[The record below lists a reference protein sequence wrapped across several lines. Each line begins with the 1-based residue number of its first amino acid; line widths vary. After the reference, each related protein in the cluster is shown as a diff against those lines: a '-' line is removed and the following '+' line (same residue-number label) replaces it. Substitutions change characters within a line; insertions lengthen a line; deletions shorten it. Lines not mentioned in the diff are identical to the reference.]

1 VKIKM
6 APRNAPRMQQQQR
19 PASARQRGAVTG
31 LLPARCINRQQMGAL
46 GELQAQLVRIAATS
60 EGWQMMVLY
69 ALLIALWW
77 YLRRCRRSADLTMPI
92 QIAELWV
99 YPVKSCAGV
108 QLPTAAIE
116 RGGLQW
122 DRQFAIVTPDG
133 EVCSQKTYPQ
143 LAKICPSL
151 SFAKENCVLPW
162 GEPLPV
168 RKGQDGEWERVHDL
182 PPGTG
187 FTAITLSTGDA
198 SVEVRLTQDAATKK
212 MTTKWG
218 GNSAPLEAIVYP
230 AADVWLKEHLGFECS
245 ICRLSSKRP
254 LRTTRLAPVS
264 SDPNDCCRY
273 QDGAPLTILSMASV
287 EGTHAR
293 EQCAGLAH
301 AAATHQPSI
310 DLLATLFASRSFH

>member
-1 VKIKM
+1 MLSFLISGHTSMVVM
-6 APRNAPRMQQQQR
+6 AA
-19 PASARQRGAVTG
+19 AW
-31 LLPARCINRQQMGAL
+31 LAL
-46 GELQAQLVRIAATS
+46 F
-60 EGWQMMVLY
+60 
-69 ALLIALWW
+69 
-77 YLRRCRRSADLTMPI
+77 LRHRRSWKEEAL
-92 QIAELWV
+92 
-99 YPVKSCAGV
+99 
-108 QLPTAAIE
+108 AA
-116 RGGLQW
+116 
-122 DRQFAIVTPDG
+122 
-133 EVCSQKTYPQ
+133 K
-143 LAKICPSL
+143 
-151 SFAKENCVLPW
+151 
-162 GEPLPV
+162 
-168 RKGQDGEWERVHDL
+168 
-182 PPGTG
+182 
-187 FTAITLSTGDA
+187 
-198 SVEVRLTQDAATKK
+198 DAATKK

-293 EQCAGLAH
+293 EQCTGLAH